1 MRSKLKAAVADTST
15 TPLLYFPATPK
26 PRTITLFSFNR
37 QTVKLFACL
46 LCLTLVLKPDLAY
59 TENINKNNVLR
70 IGIVPMSSTRSLFKN
85 YQPLQTYLQLEMKQP
100 VELITAPDFK
110 TFHANTIEG
119 KYDVVV
125 TAAHLGR
132 LAQTSAHYLPLARY
146 KAPHRT
152 LLLIAKDQP
161 VKSLHELRGKMIAGI
176 DPHALAMIEALSWLD
191 AKGLLSGTDFNLM
204 ETPTP
209 LSAAYALQ
217 SHQAIMAIGSI
228 QSFNILPDNLK
239 QDIEIFTSLPE
250 LPSLLWLAHPR
261 IQADAP
267 RLKAA
272 LLGFTSKS
280 SGGELFYETTG
291 YMGMRE
297 VSAKEMTAVDPS
309 ARAVATLLNKK

>member
-1 MRSKLKAAVADTST
+1 MRSRLKAAVADTST
-15 TPLLYFPATPK
+15 TSLFYFPAIPK
-26 PRTITLFSFNR
+26 PRTPVPFSFNR
-37 QTVKLFACL
+37 QTAKLFACL
-46 LCLTLVLKPDLAY
+46 LCLILMLKPDLACA
-59 TENINKNNVLR
+59 ENINKNNVLR
-70 IGIVPMSSTRSLFKN
+70 VGILPMSSTRSLFKN

-100 VELITAPDFK
+100 VEFITAPDFK
-110 TFHANTIEG
+110 TFHSNTIEG

-132 LAQTSAHYLPLARY
+132 LAQTNAHYLPLARY

-152 LLLIAKDQP
+152 LLLVAKDQP
-161 VKSLHELRGKMIAGI
+161 VKSLRKLRGKVIAGI
-176 DPHALAMIEALSWLD
+176 DPHALAMNEALSWLG
-191 AKGLLSGTDFNLM
+191 AKGLHSGTDFTLM

-217 SHQAIMAIGSI
+217 GHQAIMAIGSS
-228 QSFNILPDNLK
+228 QSFKILPDNLK
-239 QDIEIFTSLPE
+239 QDIEIFASLPD
-250 LPSLLWLAHPR
+250 LPSMLWLAHPR

-280 SGGELFYETTG
+280 SGGEVFYETTG

-297 VSAKEMTAVDPS
+297 VSAEELAAVDPS
-309 ARAVATLLNKK
+309 AQAVATLLNRN